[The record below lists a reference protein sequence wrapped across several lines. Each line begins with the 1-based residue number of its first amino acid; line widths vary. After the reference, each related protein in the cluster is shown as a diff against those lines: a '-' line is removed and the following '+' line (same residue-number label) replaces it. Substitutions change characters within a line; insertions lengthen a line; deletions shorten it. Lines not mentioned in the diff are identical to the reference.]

1 MHERCSFPA
10 DVIEIVLA
18 FFWRRLDMK
27 VVRFVGQSLSQ
38 HMTSVLLLLALS
50 TVFIFGNDRS
60 HFYRPGHHNWVSSEH
75 LAVAVNLSPEHN
87 FLMFHRQTLDANG
100 AVSYQPYNRFPIGGY
115 ALIKAATLPFS
126 DDLSAQ
132 IYAARM
138 LMLLFFAA
146 AAVLAYLALSRL
158 MPDRWIALT
167 ATLLAVSSPYC
178 LYYSDMINPETVV
191 DLFGVMLTFHGLVV
205 FVQEDRFGQLLGKAC
220 AGLLLGWHVFALLLT
235 FIILGMASELVRAFS
250 RLNRG
255 GVEPVAALRPSFA
268 LAGRYLTLGVVSLL
282 FGSSLLA
289 LNFTNEYFALNGNQS
304 WTDLPSF
311 QSMLDRTGQ
320 NPDYNT
326 LYADALAWPFFLER
340 LFSHIGSGISVPFS
354 LLGYIND
361 AAAERPTASGQ
372 LAVPWESHGF
382 TVGAVMFCAC
392 LLSLTCVRRVGHG
405 ILLATLALFGF
416 CWSLPMRHTVVWHD
430 YESLYHIGMPLV
442 LFSLVLSYLR
452 HLFGNRPVY
461 CLSIA
466 ALWIFC
472 SSSYQMGRVGHSAE
486 GADFH
491 RAIIADFETIRD
503 ITAGR
508 SVRAATPEDVIA
520 TRRFA
525 GATHAL
531 DYYLAGSVI
540 TFQDQHGDPPT
551 DFLLTRGRV
560 EHVATLTTGN
570 RFRFLYSSAIVD
582 AYRSIAAGE
591 RPRRGPSQE

>member
-1 MHERCSFPA
+1 
-10 DVIEIVLA
+10 
-18 FFWRRLDMK
+18 MK
-27 VVRFVGQSLSQ
+27 VARFVGQSLSQ
-38 HMTSVLLLLALS
+38 HTTSGLLLLALS

-87 FLMFHRQTLDANG
+87 FLMFHRQTLDAKG

-146 AAVLAYLALSRL
+146 AAVLAYQALSRL
-158 MPDRWIALT
+158 TPDRDRWIALT
-167 ATLLAVSSPYC
+167 ATLLAFSSPYC
-178 LYYSDMINPETVV
+178 LYYSDMINPETVM
-191 DLFGVMLTFHGLVV
+191 DLFGVMLTFHGMVV
-205 FVQEDRFGQLLGKAC
+205 FVQEDRFRQLLGKVC
-220 AGLLLGWHVFALLLT
+220 AALLLGWHVFALLLT

-250 RLNRG
+250 RLNRV
-255 GVEPVAALRPSFA
+255 GVEPVAALRPPFA
-268 LAGRYLTLGVVSLL
+268 LAGRYLTLGVVPLL

-311 QSMLDRTGQ
+311 QSMLARTGQ
-320 NPDYNT
+320 NPDFNAR
-326 LYADALAWPFFLER
+326 YADILAWPSFLER
-340 LFSHIGSGISVPFS
+340 LFSDIGSGISVPFS

-361 AAAERPTASGQ
+361 AAAERPTITDA
-372 LAVPWESHGF
+372 AAERPTAPWDF
-382 TVGAVMFCAC
+382 IAGAVMFCAC

-405 ILLATLALFGF
+405 ILLATLVLYGF
-416 CWSLPMRHTVVWHD
+416 CWSLPMRNNVAVHD
-430 YESLYHIGMPLV
+430 YESLSHIGIPLV

-452 HLFGNRPVY
+452 QLFGNRPVY

-472 SSSYQMGRVGHSAE
+472 SSSYQMGRVGHSAAA
-486 GADFH
+486 ADFH
-491 RAIIADFETIRD
+491 HAIIADFNTIRD
-503 ITAGR
+503 ITSGR
-508 SVRAATPEDVIA
+508 SVRAATPDNPLL
-520 TRRFA
+520 TRAFA

-540 TFQDQHGDPPT
+540 TFQYQHGDPPT
-551 DFLLTRGRV
+551 DFLITRGRV
-560 EHVATLTTGN
+560 EDVTTFTPGN
-570 RFRFLYSSAIVD
+570 RMRFLYSAAIVD
-582 AYRSIAAGE
+582 RYRSIRSGA